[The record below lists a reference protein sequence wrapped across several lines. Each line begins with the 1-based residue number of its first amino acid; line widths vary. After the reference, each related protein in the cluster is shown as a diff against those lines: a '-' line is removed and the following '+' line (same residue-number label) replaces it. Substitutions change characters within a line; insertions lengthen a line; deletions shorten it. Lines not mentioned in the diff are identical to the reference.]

1 MTSQSLEEAEREA
14 QQQLNLELNHHLE
27 LTGNAFNLISEA
39 VSKIPEQ
46 PISNMPQSLKVS
58 VALINKL
65 SNDLRTA
72 SLLSLLGYPTQ
83 ATGIVASLYESAFTI
98 AYIGTDERLA
108 QEWIDHDDPTRPFA
122 NVRKITRLGLAKL
135 RVPNLEQ
142 QTSTEYRVYRQLCM
156 AKHAN
161 PLYQM
166 QHGYQLVGGNVTGF
180 NGPDTSGSAI
190 RAAWFALEHAAG
202 LAFIALASFISDHV
216 PHERRPE
223 LTEKLKEIGRA
234 RKTLEERAKARW
246 GTEDPFPEK
255 WRV

>member
-1 MTSQSLEEAEREA
+1 MTSQSLEEAERQA
-14 QQQLNLELNHHLE
+14 QQQLNLELNDHLK
-27 LTGNAFNLISEA
+27 LTETAFNLISEA

-46 PISNMPQSLKVS
+46 PIRNMPQSLKVS
-58 VALINKL
+58 VVLINRI
-65 SNDLRTA
+65 SNDLRAA

-83 ATGIVASLYESAFTI
+83 ATEIVASLYESAFTI

-122 NVRKITRLGLAKL
+122 DVRKMTRSGLAKL
-135 RVPNLEQ
+135 GVPNLEE

-166 QHGYQLVGGNVTGF
+166 QHGYQLVGGNVAAF
-180 NGPDTSGSAI
+180 NGPDTSESAI
-190 RAAWFALEHAAG
+190 LAAWFALEHAAG
-202 LAFIALASFISDHV
+202 LAFIALTSFTSDHV

-223 LTEKLKEIGRA
+223 LTKKLKDIGRA
-234 RKTLEERAKARW
+234 RKTLEDRAKARW
-246 GTEDPFPEK
+246 GTEDPFPGK